1 MVSSRDRS
9 SSSSSVRGAEFRRF
23 ALAVYRNSATM
34 LRGLVPGLLVCLG
47 NFLELRGLLA
57 GLFVNLESLLPSFV
71 EELDALG
78 VSGSSNSSAFSL
90 RRVTEGR
97 ASEELDRSL
106 HRVSSA
112 RRVLSS
118 FKYSKSSS
126 STELLALS
134 QSLDVMDTSAPLGT
148 EIESGW
154 EELFVIIVDKL

>member
-1 MVSSRDRS
+1 
-9 SSSSSVRGAEFRRF
+9 
-23 ALAVYRNSATM
+23 M
-34 LRGLVPGLLVCLG
+34 LLGLVAGLFVCLG
-47 NFLELRGLLA
+47 NFLEIRGLLV

-97 ASEELDRSL
+97 ASDELDRSL
-106 HRVSSA
+106 HRVSNA

-126 STELLALS
+126 STELLAFS
-134 QSLDVMDTSAPLGT
+134 QSLDAMDTSAPLGT

-154 EELFVIIVDKL
+154 EELFVMIVDRIVTNYDDTDAGVECSYNGRLCDFMRSAI